1 MGRSLRRAPPYL
13 ELARMPNGRGLRSA
27 PQNPKRCANN
37 SLTIGPQAQPWRGS
51 MEGTQMPQ
59 QIERNSFGPRELKN
73 LGRAFEA
80 AWKKLRADGIDEST
94 LEETDLVRTKLA
106 QWIIAY
112 AKMRELDVK
121 RLKENGLMGLRWSK
135 EFSRDH

>member
-1 MGRSLRRAPPYL
+1 
-13 ELARMPNGRGLRSA
+13 
-27 PQNPKRCANN
+27 
-37 SLTIGPQAQPWRGS
+37 
-51 MEGTQMPQ
+51 
-59 QIERNSFGPRELKN
+59 LKN

-80 AWKKLRADGIDEST
+80 AWKKLRADGIT

-135 EFSRDH
+135 EFSSDH

>member
-1 MGRSLRRAPPYL
+1 
-13 ELARMPNGRGLRSA
+13 
-27 PQNPKRCANN
+27 
-37 SLTIGPQAQPWRGS
+37 
-51 MEGTQMPQ
+51 
-59 QIERNSFGPRELKN
+59 LKN

-80 AWKKLRADGIDEST
+80 AWKKLRADGIT

-135 EFSRDH
+135 EFSSDHWNLGLPRAIALGARSWLK

>member
-1 MGRSLRRAPPYL
+1 
-13 ELARMPNGRGLRSA
+13 
-27 PQNPKRCANN
+27 
-37 SLTIGPQAQPWRGS
+37 
-51 MEGTQMPQ
+51 MEGAQMPQ

-80 AWKKLRADGIDEST
+80 AWKKLRADGIDANSS
-94 LEETDLVRTKLA
+94 EETDLVRTKLA

-121 RLKENGLMGLRWSK
+121 RLKEDGLMGLRWSK
-135 EFSRDH
+135 EFSSDY